1 MRKLIIGTGALLLAA
16 GGVLLSI
23 APDTLSM
30 LVLGVMC
37 AVLVLGFFVGL
48 MPALSY
54 GSGFKTARQNIEH
67 TLDVQSTET
76 WIAVFKI
83 DTLFRQR
90 TLDNLFRDYKNK
102 VEQQK
107 EDGEIVNDVEEYIS
121 EDVLSLRTW
130 QGLVLQIPG
139 ILTGLGILGTF
150 FGLITGI
157 SSVGFSSVEAALESV
172 STLLGGIETA
182 FYTSIAGVVLSILF
196 NILNRMIWNTMLRE
210 HGMFIESFHKLVI
223 PSVEE
228 QMRKKQGQDV
238 KNILNRLDRIPKNPG
253 FSLSM
258 PGSSNAV
265 AATNE
270 QMLMPQIREGMK
282 KGEFTFFLQPII
294 DLNTRKF
301 VAAEAL
307 VRWNHETLGVLP
319 PSAFIPILEKNGY
332 ITKMDT
338 YIWELVC
345 KTIRKWI
352 DAGIRPVPIAL
363 NLSQMDILAMDI
375 PGFFEKMLEKYHI
388 PPRALELEIAKIA
401 YVENKDATVDVAR
414 DLRRFGFKVIMDGF
428 DGDFISVDM
437 LENVETDALKLDLRF
452 LPDGKENELAIYF
465 EQARK
470 LGIEMMAEGIENTEQ
485 ISELKRAG
493 CTVGQGF
500 YYYKPMSIEAY
511 ESASGRE

>member
-1 MRKLIIGTGALLLAA
+1 
-16 GGVLLSI
+16 
-23 APDTLSM
+23 
-30 LVLGVMC
+30 
-37 AVLVLGFFVGL
+37 
-48 MPALSY
+48 
-54 GSGFKTARQNIEH
+54 
-67 TLDVQSTET
+67 
-76 WIAVFKI
+76 
-83 DTLFRQR
+83 
-90 TLDNLFRDYKNK
+90 
-102 VEQQK
+102 
-107 EDGEIVNDVEEYIS
+107 
-121 EDVLSLRTW
+121 
-130 QGLVLQIPG
+130 
-139 ILTGLGILGTF
+139 
-150 FGLITGI
+150 
-157 SSVGFSSVEAALESV
+157 
-172 STLLGGIETA
+172 
-182 FYTSIAGVVLSILF
+182 
-196 NILNRMIWNTMLRE
+196 
-210 HGMFIESFHKLVI
+210 
-223 PSVEE
+223 
-228 QMRKKQGQDV
+228 
-238 KNILNRLDRIPKNPG
+238 
-253 FSLSM
+253 
-258 PGSSNAV
+258 
-265 AATNE
+265 
-270 QMLMPQIREGMK
+270 
-282 KGEFTFFLQPII
+282 
-294 DLNTRKF
+294 
-301 VAAEAL
+301 
-307 VRWNHETLGVLP
+307 
-319 PSAFIPILEKNGY
+319 
-332 ITKMDT
+332 
-338 YIWELVC
+338 VC